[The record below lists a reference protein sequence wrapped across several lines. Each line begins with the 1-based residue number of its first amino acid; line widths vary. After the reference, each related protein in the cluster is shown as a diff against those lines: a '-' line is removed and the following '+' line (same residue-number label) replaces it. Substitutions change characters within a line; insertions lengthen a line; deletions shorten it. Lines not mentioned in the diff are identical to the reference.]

1 MGLYGSLSGAL
12 LLCSLSVMI
21 LLCLL
26 SPVERASK
34 SLDEILSTGGGIK
47 MPVENR
53 PGDPAILKVIE
64 AYCVSNKG
72 IAHTRKYFCR
82 FSGTCV
88 QYKS

>member
-1 MGLYGSLSGAL
+1 
-12 LLCSLSVMI
+12 
-21 LLCLL
+21 
-26 SPVERASK
+26 
-34 SLDEILSTGGGIK
+34 

-82 FSGTCV
+82 CYGTCV
-88 QYKS
+88 QCMEVNY

>member
-1 MGLYGSLSGAL
+1 
-12 LLCSLSVMI
+12 
-21 LLCLL
+21 
-26 SPVERASK
+26 
-34 SLDEILSTGGGIK
+34 

-82 FSGTCV
+82 CYGTCV
-88 QYKS
+88 QCMKVNYWKFICSHVEIEDCFVTYFDCITTLRHYTTELLSRAGVS